1 MKTLVINTENDIDL
15 IFLQTLINKLG
26 FKSAVLSDNDKENI
40 AMLNAIQEVKNTN
53 IYSLND
59 AEVIYQSLKKAK

>member
-15 IFLQTLINKLG
+15 IFLQTHINKLG
-26 FKSAVLSDNDKENI
+26 FKSSVLSDNDKENI

-59 AEVIYQSLKKAK
+59 AEVIYQSLKKAN